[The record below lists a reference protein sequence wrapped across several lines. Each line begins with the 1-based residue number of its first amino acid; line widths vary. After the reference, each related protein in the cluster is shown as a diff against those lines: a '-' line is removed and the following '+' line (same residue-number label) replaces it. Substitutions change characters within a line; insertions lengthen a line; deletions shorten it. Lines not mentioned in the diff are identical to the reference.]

1 MRWRAAL
8 PRPKFRSALGNSSRV
23 AGGPRLRERRL
34 LKRIAPICFSKGF
47 IMVATYAVAFG
58 AAAFAVISLFTWIYA
73 VDHIELAGGGK
84 PAHAGEY
91 AAV

>member
-1 MRWRAAL
+1 
-8 PRPKFRSALGNSSRV
+8 
-23 AGGPRLRERRL
+23 L